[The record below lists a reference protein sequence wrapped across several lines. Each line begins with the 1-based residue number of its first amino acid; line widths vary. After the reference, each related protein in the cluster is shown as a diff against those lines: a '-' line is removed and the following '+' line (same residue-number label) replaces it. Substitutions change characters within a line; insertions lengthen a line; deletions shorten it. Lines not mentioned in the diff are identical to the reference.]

1 MRWLHQLHDCHLP
14 PWEVS
19 ARFVSKGFPLQKLF
33 WFIHVYL
40 KLIQCYPFL
49 KLLNRGISL
58 TGSVYRSSLS
68 LLRSGI
74 MLATFLLF
82 GTKRYIFSYFNQQLY
97 IPVTGLATV
106 AITKLG
112 SVFQY
117 LIFFGYSSFCLWFI
131 LLLHSWDRPWKFP
144 KVGLQCL
151 QGLERKNRSSKETP
165 ILCAFSRLSLCTC
178 ILF

>member
-1 MRWLHQLHDCHLP
+1 MRWLHQLHDCRLP

-19 ARFVSKGFPLQKLF
+19 ARFVRKGFPLQKLF

-40 KLIQCYPFL
+40 KLIQCHPFL

-74 MLATFLLF
+74 MLAIFLLF

-112 SVFQY
+112 SMFQY
-117 LIFFGYSSFCLWFI
+117 LIFFW
-131 LLLHSWDRPWKFP
+131 LLLLLSVTYSASSQLRQTLEVP
-144 KVGLQCL
+144 KSRASVFARI
-151 QGLERKNRSSKETP
+151 RKEKQK
-165 ILCAFSRLSLCTC
+165 
-178 ILF
+178 

>member
-1 MRWLHQLHDCHLP
+1 MCTDCISCVTAASLLERFQLGL
-14 PWEVS
+14 W
-19 ARFVSKGFPLQKLF
+19 ARASLCKS

-112 SVFQY
+112 SMFQY
-117 LIFFGYSSFCLWFI
+117 LIFLVTPPFVCDLFCFFTVETDPGSSQ
-131 LLLHSWDRPWKFP
+131 K
-144 KVGLQCL
+144 
-151 QGLERKNRSSKETP
+151 QG
-165 ILCAFSRLSLCTC
+165 FSVCKD
-178 ILF
+178 

>member
-1 MRWLHQLHDCHLP
+1 MHWLHQLHDCCLP
-14 PWEVS
+14 PWEIS

-112 SVFQY
+112 SMFQY
-117 LIFFGYSSFCLWFI
+117 LIFLVTPPFVCDLFCFFTVETDPGSSQ
-131 LLLHSWDRPWKFP
+131 K
-144 KVGLQCL
+144 
-151 QGLERKNRSSKETP
+151 QG
-165 ILCAFSRLSLCTC
+165 FSVCKD
-178 ILF
+178 